1 MLRTTAPPTERG
13 TTNPARVVRRA
24 IPSRTSLARVLPSGV
39 LPSGV
44 VTWTTNTPRPTRRP
58 ARTTAANSSRRR
70 KR

>member
-24 IPSRTSLARVLPSGV
+24 IPSRTSLARVF
-39 LPSGV
+39 PSGV